1 MSHVRERLE
10 QDLAEV
16 DWPWLRPHARRG
28 ALILVAD
35 DLDLVDVG
43 ASVAEDDRERV
54 SAWIGEGRLRKP
66 TPEQVLSW
74 EARPETAFH
83 VLIVQPYVLARP
95 GRPG

>member
-16 DWPWLRPHARRG
+16 HWPWLRPHARRG

-43 ASVAEDDRERV
+43 ASVAEDDRARV
-54 SAWIGEGRLRKP
+54 SAWIGEAQDESIEWRV
-66 TPEQVLSW
+66 QV
-74 EARPETAFH
+74 
-83 VLIVQPYVLARP
+83 
-95 GRPG
+95 G